1 MDKKYKV
8 LVDGLELN
16 GEKLKKGKFTIL
28 PWQTGERFVMNGW
41 VEPVKDGGEIDGTKT
56 NNTTDS
62 GTGKSSRG
70 KKASE
75 SV

>member
-1 MDKKYKV
+1 VDKKYKV

-28 PWQTGERFVMNGW
+28 PWQTGERFMMNGW
-41 VEPVKDGGEIDGTKT
+41 DEPLKDGETNETEID
-56 NNTTDS
+56 NSTDS
-62 GTGKSSRG
+62 GAGKSGRG

>member
-1 MDKKYKV
+1 VDKKYKV

-28 PWQTGERFVMNGW
+28 PWQTGERFMMNGW
-41 VEPVKDGGEIDGTKT
+41 VEPLKDGETNETEID
-56 NNTTDS
+56 NSTDS
-62 GTGKSSRG
+62 GAGKSGRG

>member
-41 VEPVKDGGEIDGTKT
+41 VEPLKDGETNGTEIDNG
-56 NNTTDS
+56 TDS
-62 GTGKSSRG
+62 GAGKSGRG

>member
-28 PWQTGERFVMNGW
+28 PWQTGERFMMNGW
-41 VEPVKDGGEIDGTKT
+41 VEPLKDGETNETEID
-56 NNTTDS
+56 NSTDS